1 MHRKFLCLFSFFIL
15 SNSLFCQLF
24 PKRHFHTEDG
34 LIQKQITTLFED
46 SRGALWI
53 GTKGGVTRFDGHNMV
68 SWSVQNGLAGNWI
81 KAFSEDS
88 AGGILV
94 YTKDGVSRIYGKKVI
109 GITSKNA
116 PAPADEKTGQK
127 VCSVIH
133 PIAGKFWYDTQN
145 NHTLWLRH
153 DSTDVAI
160 NYPFGSIT
168 WLMLDKRMQIWVG
181 TENGLV
187 VFHNL
192 LFLNF
197 PGDTC
202 YFVPDFKMT
211 GQLPDTIQSVE
222 YQLLRSRIGD
232 SVNSVYTIT
241 RDLSGKVWYG
251 NDYGLFYMDTN
262 RVVRVRHGF
271 LEQTVWS
278 TALIND
284 NRLLVGTSHGI
295 GVLFLDSLEE
305 RGIIK
310 LKWYD
315 HRNGFEGGEVSIN
328 GIRTDHNQNIWIAGA
343 QRMVKMDPDG
353 IILDT
358 IPVEAE
364 INEVL
369 VLDDPLEWK
378 TDDPDST
385 VIYTLNHEQNQLR
398 ISYNSV
404 NLKSPLRDFYQYRL
418 VGHNKQWGP
427 PTQEMF
433 AIFNNLDPGEY
444 RFEVRV
450 RNKDDLWNS
459 RPTPFKFVIIP
470 AWYQTE
476 LFKVLFVILI
486 VAIVILLTYHVTR
499 QSQRLK
505 LQKVKRN
512 QELAE
517 LRLASIR
524 SQLEPHFVF
533 NVLNSIGYA
542 IRANETDMAYDHLTK
557 FSNLMRKWLKS
568 AEEPMLTLK
577 SELSLVRDYLDLEKF
592 RFEER
597 LNYSIEISELVP
609 MDMMV
614 PRMIIQI
621 PVENAVKHGISNQVS
636 GGKLLIKI
644 DPEGDGIRILVQDNG
659 VSREEAAKRTSA
671 GNTKGLKLMEKLLDH
686 IKLYHH
692 YKVSLK
698 VTDLYDSEQ
707 VACGTAV
714 ETIIK

>member
-1 MHRKFLCLFSFFIL
+1 
-15 SNSLFCQLF
+15 
-24 PKRHFHTEDG
+24 
-34 LIQKQITTLFED
+34 
-46 SRGALWI
+46 
-53 GTKGGVTRFDGHNMV
+53 
-68 SWSVQNGLAGNWI
+68 
-81 KAFSEDS
+81 
-88 AGGILV
+88 
-94 YTKDGVSRIYGKKVI
+94 
-109 GITSKNA
+109 
-116 PAPADEKTGQK
+116 
-127 VCSVIH
+127 
-133 PIAGKFWYDTQN
+133 
-145 NHTLWLRH
+145 
-153 DSTDVAI
+153 
-160 NYPFGSIT
+160 
-168 WLMLDKRMQIWVG
+168 
-181 TENGLV
+181 
-187 VFHNL
+187 
-192 LFLNF
+192 
-197 PGDTC
+197 
-202 YFVPDFKMT
+202 
-211 GQLPDTIQSVE
+211 
-222 YQLLRSRIGD
+222 
-232 SVNSVYTIT
+232 
-241 RDLSGKVWYG
+241 
-251 NDYGLFYMDTN
+251 
-262 RVVRVRHGF
+262 
-271 LEQTVWS
+271 
-278 TALIND
+278 
-284 NRLLVGTSHGI
+284 
-295 GVLFLDSLEE
+295 
-305 RGIIK
+305 
-310 LKWYD
+310 
-315 HRNGFEGGEVSIN
+315 
-328 GIRTDHNQNIWIAGA
+328 
-343 QRMVKMDPDG
+343 
-353 IILDT
+353 
-358 IPVEAE
+358 
-364 INEVL
+364 
-369 VLDDPLEWK
+369 
-378 TDDPDST
+378 
-385 VIYTLNHEQNQLR
+385 
-398 ISYNSV
+398 
-404 NLKSPLRDFYQYRL
+404 
-418 VGHNKQWGP
+418 
-427 PTQEMF
+427 
-433 AIFNNLDPGEY
+433 
-444 RFEVRV
+444 
-450 RNKDDLWNS
+450 
-459 RPTPFKFVIIP
+459 
-470 AWYQTE
+470 

-698 VTDLYDSEQ
+698 VIDLYDENQ
-707 VACGTAV
+707 VPCGTAV